1 MKFANSIGRICWWRL
16 PAENGTPTVGMRAIK
31 LFRNE
36 VRDGGTVCVPFK
48 LSGLLVQPPQR
59 PQFFITAEFR
69 FLHR

>member
-1 MKFANSIGRICWWRL
+1 
-16 PAENGTPTVGMRAIK
+16 MRAIK